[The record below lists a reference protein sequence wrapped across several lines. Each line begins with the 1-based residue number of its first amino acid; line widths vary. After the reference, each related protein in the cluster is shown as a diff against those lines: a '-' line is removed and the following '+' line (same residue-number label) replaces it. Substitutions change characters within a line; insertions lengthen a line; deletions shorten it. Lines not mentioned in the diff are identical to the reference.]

1 MPRKINF
8 KFEKFDCPE
17 KSFPLHKG
25 TKFIA
30 NREHVSNFMM
40 TDQMGFRFSQ
50 VVDGMIHFYEKNPNS
65 KIEILPK
72 IITGD
77 YLQFKSIEVQDNEPY
92 IIPVAV
98 QYAPQDWADLNYQ
111 GLPVPNKKSIFELI
125 NPVYLK
131 DLQEGNAILLIDQSV
146 EGYNNSWLWEWFHM
160 KCRKY
165 NISPAAIIY
174 ATGDQSCA
182 DQYEE
187 WCNLHRPKDKM
198 KVLPSISLSTFVRIH
213 YDRFNLNFN
222 FDELLQYKKENADK
236 IYLYDCTNKRPRP
249 QRVYNFLHLLNAG
262 LLDKGNVSMPAY
274 DTWSNWIVLQKS
286 QCERFGLPSDIEE
299 KLLAPGVTPREAKHN
314 YNGDL
319 NHYFSYVERILDDMY
334 KNSWVSLVVESSFF
348 KFEHSNFIS
357 EKSFKPIAAM
367 QPFITVGSRGTLKYL
382 KRLGYKTFHPF
393 IDESYDDKPD
403 EERFLAIIETLKK
416 IEAIEDKAA
425 WFNSMRDIL
434 EHNHRVFTEIGS
446 VKSIEHNE
454 VFDYYFHYFRGKNV

>member
-1 MPRKINF
+1 MPKKINL
-8 KFEKFDCPE
+8 KFEKFDCPVP
-17 KSFPLHKG
+17 KFLVNRQY
-25 TKFIA
+25 KFIA
-30 NREHVSNFMM
+30 NREQVGNFMM
-40 TDQMGFRFSQ
+40 SDQMGFRFSQ
-50 VVDGMIHFYEKNPNS
+50 VIDGMIHYYEKNPNS

-72 IITGD
+72 IKLSET
-77 YLQFKSIEVQDNEPY
+77 LEFKSIDVDDGEPY

-98 QYAPQDWADLNYQ
+98 QYAPQDWADCDFNGDQ
-111 GLPVPNKKSIFELI
+111 VPNKKSIFELI
-125 NPVYLK
+125 NPKYLQ
-131 DLQEGNAILLIDQSV
+131 DLQNGNAILLIDQSV
-146 EGYNNSWLWEWFHM
+146 EGYSNNWLWEWFHR
-160 KCRKY
+160 KCKLY
-165 NISPAAIIY
+165 KINPAAIIY

-182 DQYEE
+182 DTYED
-187 WCNLHRPKDKM
+187 WCELHRPKNKL

-222 FDELLQYKKENADK
+222 FEELYNYKKENANK

-262 LLDKGNVSMPAY
+262 LLDKGNISMPAY
-274 DTWSNWIVLQKS
+274 DTWAEWFVIEEDELKKYK
-286 QCERFGLPSDIEE
+286 LPLDIEE
-299 KLLAPGVTPREAKHN
+299 KLMQPGVTPREANHN
-314 YNGDL
+314 YSGKIT
-319 NHYFSYVERILDDMY
+319 HYFSYVERILDDMY

-348 KFEHSNFIS
+348 EREHSNFIS

-382 KRLGYKTFHPF
+382 HRLGYKTFHPF

-416 IEAIEDKAA
+416 IEAIEDKAS

-434 EHNHRVFTEIGS
+434 EHNHRMFTNIGN

-454 VFDYYFHYFRGKNV
+454 VFNYYFHYFKDKNV